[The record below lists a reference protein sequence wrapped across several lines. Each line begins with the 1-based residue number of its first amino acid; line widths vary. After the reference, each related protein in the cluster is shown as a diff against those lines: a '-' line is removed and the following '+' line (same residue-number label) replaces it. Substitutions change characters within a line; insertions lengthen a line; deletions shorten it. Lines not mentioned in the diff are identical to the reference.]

1 MRSAHEGRTTIS
13 RSPPS
18 TPRILTRP
26 PGPPG
31 SARTL
36 LDGGWWPR
44 TADAVAELPGLIS
57 ALDHRHGPITRVMLR
72 RADWDSHPRRLRI
85 DDPGYGS
92 SDLAA
97 GRVLRLGW
105 FDSMPA
111 GLLTATCANGRRID
125 LLTVPSHTSEPAAW
139 AAMEHAADP
148 GNRMHT
154 PELVSA
160 ATTLARPVAGID
172 DQAADIGMSEYTW
185 ESEGGRLG
193 SPTRP
198 RALRTGVTSPSGG
211 IRPRC

>member
-1 MRSAHEGRTTIS
+1 MWSAHERGTTIS

-18 TPRILTRP
+18 APRLLMRP
-26 PGPPG
+26 PRPPG

-44 TADAVAELPGLIS
+44 TADAVAELPGLIL

-72 RADWDSHPRRLRI
+72 RADWGSHPRRLPI
-85 DDPGYGS
+85 DDG
-92 SDLAA
+92 AA

-111 GLLTATCANGRRID
+111 GLLTATCADGRRID

-154 PELVSA
+154 PELVT
-160 ATTLARPVAGID
+160 ATTTSACPAAETDDLAAGIST
-172 DQAADIGMSEYTW
+172 SENTW

-193 SPTRP
+193 SPTHQ
-198 RALRTGVTSPSGG
+198 RASQPGVTSPSGG